1 MSKLGC
7 FCSSKSH
14 QHPVT
19 CARSVTII
27 DVTAVKEHVVVVVVD
42 DVVDDGDADDESCLS
57 L

>member
-27 DVTAVKEHVVVVVVD
+27 DVTAVKEHVVVVD